1 MKLRIRSG
9 LLVMALTA
17 TAALTGCVAA
27 VPMDS
32 APGANNPECAAVTV
46 RLPHAVA
53 DQPRR
58 ETSAQATGAWG
69 NPAAILLTCG
79 VTVPG
84 PTTMPCVTIN
94 DVDWIEDETQKPL
107 YVYTTFG
114 RDPAVQVAIDS
125 TTVSG
130 STALVDVSAAVS
142 VLPVTSKCLSPSDV
156 YSG

>member
-1 MKLRIRSG
+1 MKLRIYPI
-9 LLVMALTA
+9 LLGVALTA
-17 TAALTGCVAA
+17 AVALTGCVAA
-27 VPMDS
+27 VPMDASPS
-32 APGANNPECAAVTV
+32 ANDPECAAVTV
-46 RLPHAVA
+46 RLPDTVA

-69 NPAAILLTCG
+69 NPASILLTCG
-79 VTVPG
+79 VMVPG

-94 DVDWIEDETQKPL
+94 NVDWIEDETQKPL

-125 TTVSG
+125 TAVSG

-142 VLPVTSKCLSPSDV
+142 VLPVTSQCLSATDV